1 MNSPTPEFH
10 PGSLVSARGREWI
23 VLPESDMDTL
33 RLRPLGG
40 GEKDES
46 LLYLPLERQPV
57 RPATFPWPRVDQA
70 SNHSASQLLLDA
82 LQLKLRN
89 GAGPFRS
96 FGNIAVEP
104 RAYQLVPLLMALK
117 QATIRLL
124 IADDVGIGKTI
135 EAALIAREMLDRGEV
150 QRLTFLCP
158 PHLCEQ
164 WQRELAERFHIHAP
178 VVRTAT
184 AARLEKDLPP
194 GASLFDAH
202 PFTVVSLDYIKSER
216 RREAFQRF
224 CPEFVIVDE
233 AHTCTHGGQG
243 RQQRY
248 QLLKGLAENADR
260 HLVLLTA
267 TPHSGDENAFYNLLG
282 LLRSEFT
289 ALKDLPAGSRTD
301 LRDELSRHFVQRRRP
316 DIAEWQDSSM
326 FPERKT
332 SEVTYRLTG
341 AWGQLFNDVLTYARE
356 LVERAE
362 GRALQEQRMNWWAAL
377 ALLRCISSSPA
388 AAVNALRTRLNG
400 AIAPGDDRELTL
412 EGSRSSDRLRL
423 EDIDQQG
430 EERVL
435 DGREDALSTDDIEPA
450 AQTEETARLQELI
463 AAAERLA
470 APGNDPKLEQL
481 QAHLQGLL
489 KDGFL
494 PVVFCRYIATA
505 HYLADFLRAK
515 FKDVTIKAVTGE
527 FTPGER
533 EAAVEELGESDRRLL
548 VATDCL
554 SEGINLQNLFTA
566 VVHYDLSWN
575 PTRHEQREGR
585 VDRFGQKAREV
596 RSTML
601 YGEDN
606 PVDGAV
612 LQVILRKAES
622 IRKELGVLVPMP
634 DDEGK
639 LTQALLNAV
648 LLRKTNPVGKV
659 AQASFDFGEPAREIE
674 AAWQSAR
681 EKAAR
686 NRSIFAQRRLKPE
699 DVLPEWRKSA
709 AVLGGEDD
717 VARFVARAVA
727 KLGVPLEECRRLPG
741 LGSAQP
747 APQGGQE
754 NLGRPGVF
762 LGAHH
767 KLNIDQLPLTVRER
781 LAADGFIGTLR
792 VSFHQPPAAGSLF
805 IHRTHPIVAALADTL
820 LERALEETA
829 DASDADAVARAG
841 AAFVGHVGLRTTV
854 LLLRL
859 RHQLSVTRGA
869 ATRLMLCEETIAVSV
884 AGSGHPAVLAPDA
897 ARSLL
902 GAEAVRNMPPPIRDR
917 HLRQALDMLPAW
929 TPQLAAMAKERAQA
943 LLQDHRRV
951 REAAEAKGTY
961 QVTASLPVDV
971 MGLYVLV
978 PSLS

>member
-1 MNSPTPEFH
+1 MNSPTPEFY

-23 VLPESDMDTL
+23 VLPESDVDTL

-46 LLYLPLERQPV
+46 LIYLPLERQPV

-70 SNHSASQLLLDA
+70 RNHSASQPLLDA

-117 QATIRLL
+117 QATVRLL

-150 QRLTFLCP
+150 QRMTVLCP

-164 WQRELAERFHIHAP
+164 WQRELAERFHIHAM

-194 GASLFDAH
+194 GTSLFDAH
-202 PFTVVSLDYIKSER
+202 PFTVVSLDYIKSEK

-248 QLLKGLAENADR
+248 QLLKGLAENEDR

-282 LLRSEFT
+282 LLQSEFT
-289 ALKDLPAGSRTD
+289 ALKDLPPGARTD

-316 DIAEWQDSSM
+316 DIAEWQDTSM

-332 SEVTYRLTG
+332 TEVTYRLTG
-341 AWGQLFNDVLTYARE
+341 AWGQLFNDVLVYARE

-362 GRALQEQRMNWWAAL
+362 GKALREQRMNWWAAL

-400 AIAPGDDRELTL
+400 AIATGDDRELT
-412 EGSRSSDRLRL
+412 L

-435 DGREDALSTDDIEPA
+435 DGLDDALSADDIEPA
-450 AQTEETARLQELI
+450 AQTEDTARLRELI

-470 APGNDPKLEQL
+470 GPGNDPKLEKL
-481 QAHLQGLL
+481 QAHLQSLL

-533 EAAVEELGESDRRLL
+533 EAAVEELGDSDKRIL

-554 SEGINLQNLFTA
+554 SEGINLQSLFTA

-648 LLRKTNPVGKV
+648 LLRKTNHIGKA

-674 AAWQSAR
+674 TAWQSAR

-699 DVLPEWRKSA
+699 DVLPEWHKSA
-709 AVLGGEDD
+709 AVLGGEAD

-727 KLGVPLEECRRLPG
+727 KLGVPLEDYRG
-741 LGSAQP
+741 
-747 APQGGQE
+747 
-754 NLGRPGVF
+754 
-762 LGAHH
+762 HH
-767 KLNIDQLPLTVRER
+767 KLNIDQLPLAVRER

-792 VSFHQPPAAGSLF
+792 VSFHQPPAPASLF

-820 LERALEETA
+820 LERALEEAA
-829 DASDADAVARAG
+829 DINDADAVARAG
-841 AAFVGHVGLRTTV
+841 AAFVGNVSLRTTV

-859 RHQLSVTRGA
+859 RHQLSVTRGT
-869 ATRLMLCEETIAVSV
+869 ATRLMLCEETVAVSI
-884 AGSGHPAVLAPDA
+884 AGSGSPEVLAPDA

-902 GAEAVRNMPPPIRDR
+902 GTEAVRNMPPPIRDR
-917 HLRQALDMLPAW
+917 HLQQALDLLPGW
-929 TPQLAAMAKERAQA
+929 TPQLEAIAKERALA

-951 REAAEAKGTY
+951 REAAEAKGSY

-971 MGLYVLV
+971 MGVYVLV
-978 PSLS
+978 PARAE

>member
-1 MNSPTPEFH
+1 MNAPTPEFH

-23 VLPESDMDTL
+23 VLPESTPETL

-46 LLYLPLERQPV
+46 LIYLPLERQPI
-57 RPATFPWPRVDQA
+57 RPATFPWPTVEQA
-70 SNHSASQLLLDA
+70 RNHAASQLLMDA

-104 RAYQLVPLLMALK
+104 RAYQLVPLLMAMK
-117 QATIRLL
+117 QATVRLL

-135 EAALIAREMLDRGEV
+135 EGALIARELLDRGEIQHLAV
-150 QRLTFLCP
+150 LCP

-164 WQRELAERFHIHAP
+164 WQRELAERFHIHA
-178 VVRTAT
+178 VIVRTAS
-184 AARLEKDLPP
+184 AARLERDLPP
-194 GASLFDAH
+194 GTSVFDAH
-202 PFTVVSLDYIKSER
+202 PYTVVSLDYIKSER

-233 AHTCTHGGQG
+233 AHTCTQGGQG

-248 QLLKGLAENADR
+248 QLLKGLAEDTNR

-267 TPHSGDENAFYNLLG
+267 TPHSGDEDAFFNLLG
-282 LLRSEFT
+282 LLRPAFT
-289 ALKDLPAGSRTD
+289 ALKDLPPGARAD
-301 LRDELSRHFVQRRRP
+301 LREDLARHFVQRRRP

-332 SEVTYRLTG
+332 AEVTYRLTG
-341 AWGQLFNDVLTYARE
+341 AWGELFSDVLDYARE

-362 GRALQEQRMNWWAAL
+362 GRGQREQRMNWWAAL

-388 AAVNALRTRLNG
+388 AAVNALRTRLEG
-400 AIAPGDDRELTL
+400 TAESCSDILT
-412 EGSRSSDRLRL
+412 L
-423 EDIDQQG
+423 EDIDAQAG
-430 EERVL
+430 ERVL
-435 DGREDALSTDDIEPA
+435 DGLEDALSSDDIEPA
-450 AQTEETARLQELI
+450 AQTEDSTRLRTLI

-470 APGNDPKLEQL
+470 GEASDPKLAML
-481 QAHLQGLL
+481 QGHLAGLL
-489 KDGFL
+489 KEGFQ

-505 HYLADFLRAK
+505 HYLAAYLKGK

-527 FTPGER
+527 LTPGER
-533 EAAVEELGESDRRLL
+533 EAAVDELGEGEKRIL

-554 SEGINLQNLFTA
+554 SEGVNLQNLFTA

-606 PVDGAV
+606 PVDGTV
-612 LQVILRKAES
+612 LKVILRKAES

-634 DDEGK
+634 DDEGR

-648 LLRKTNPVGKV
+648 LLKKHGGIDSSGQLDLFAEPVR
-659 AQASFDFGEPAREIE
+659 QIEI
-674 AAWQSAR
+674 AWQSAR
-681 EKAAR
+681 DKAAK
-686 NRSIFAQRRLKPE
+686 NRSIFAQRRLRPE

-709 AVLGGEDD
+709 AALGGEDD
-717 VARFVARAVA
+717 VARFVANAVN
-727 KLGVPLEECRRLPG
+727 KLGVALESWKG
-741 LGSAQP
+741 
-747 APQGGQE
+747 
-754 NLGRPGVF
+754 
-762 LGAHH
+762 HH
-767 KLNIDQLPLTVRER
+767 KLHLDHLPTGVRER
-781 LAADGFIGTLR
+781 LAADGYAGTLR
-792 VSFHQPPAAGSLF
+792 IDFHQPAAQGAQF
-805 IHRTHPIVAALADTL
+805 IHRTHPLVVALADTL
-820 LERALEETA
+820 LERALEPDTHASEA
-829 DASDADAVARAG
+829 DGVARAG
-841 AAFVGHVGLRTTV
+841 AAFVSSVGLKTTV

-859 RHQLSVTRGA
+859 RHQLSITREIGV
-869 ATRLMLCEETIAVSV
+869 RLMLCEETVALAVSGYTSPV
-884 AGSGHPAVLAPDA
+884 VLSPEQ
-897 ARSLL
+897 ARVLL
-902 GAEAVRNMPPPIRDR
+902 GSEAVRNMPSPVRDL
-917 HLRQALDMLPAW
+917 HIRQALQALPAW
-929 TPQLAAMAKERAQA
+929 QGELEAIAQERAQT

-951 REAAEAKGTY
+951 REAAEAKGAY

-971 MGLYVLV
+971 MGIYVLV
-978 PSLS
+978 PAAAGV

>member
-1 MNSPTPEFH
+1 MNAPTPEFY
-10 PGSLVSARGREWI
+10 PGSLVTARGREWI
-23 VLPESDMDTL
+23 VLPASDAETL
-33 RLRPLGG
+33 HLRPLGG
-40 GEKDES
+40 NESDES
-46 LLYLPLERQPV
+46 LIYLPLERQPV
-57 RPATFPWPRVDQA
+57 SAATFPSPRVDQA
-70 SNHSASQLLLDA
+70 SNHAASQLLLDA

-117 QATIRLL
+117 QSTVRLL
-124 IADDVGIGKTI
+124 CADDVGIGKTI
-135 EAALIAREMLDRGEV
+135 EAALIAREMLDRGEI
-150 QRLTFLCP
+150 QRIAVLCP

-164 WQRELAERFHIHAP
+164 WQRELVDRFHIHAV

-184 AARLEKDLPP
+184 AARLERDLPP
-194 GASLFDAH
+194 GTSVFDAH

-233 AHTCTHGGQG
+233 AHTCTQGGQG

-248 QLLKGLAENADR
+248 QLLKGLSENLSR
-260 HLVLLTA
+260 HMVLLTA
-267 TPHSGDENAFYNLLG
+267 TPHSGDEDAFYSLLG
-282 LLRSEFT
+282 LLRPDF
-289 ALKDLPAGSRTD
+289 AKLKDLPPGARTD
-301 LRDELSRHFVQRRRP
+301 LREELSRHFVQRRRP
-316 DIAEWQDSSM
+316 DIAEWQDASM
-326 FPERKT
+326 FPDRQTTEL
-332 SEVTYRLTG
+332 TYRLTG
-341 AWGQLFNDVLTYARE
+341 AWGKLFNDVLAYARE

-362 GRALQEQRMNWWAAL
+362 GKAVREQRMNWWAAL

-388 AAVNALRTRLNG
+388 AAVNALRTRLDG
-400 AIAPGDDRELTL
+400 AMTTDGD
-412 EGSRSSDRLRL
+412 SAMSL

-435 DGREDALSTDDIEPA
+435 DGLDDALSTNDIEPA
-450 AQTEETARLQELI
+450 AQTADSSRLQDLI

-470 APGNDPKLEQL
+470 GPGNDPKLEKLQTHL
-481 QAHLQGLL
+481 QALL
-489 KDGFL
+489 NEGFQ

-505 HYLADFLRAK
+505 HYLVDFLRGK
-515 FKDVTIKAVTGE
+515 FKEVSVKAVTGE
-527 FTPGER
+527 LTPGER
-533 EAAVEELGESDRRLL
+533 EASVEELGESDRRIL

-554 SEGINLQNLFTA
+554 SEGVNLQSLFTA

-612 LQVILRKAES
+612 LFVILRKAES

-634 DDEGK
+634 DNEGK

-648 LLRKTNPVGKV
+648 LLRKGNQIGNSP
-659 AQASFDFGEPAREIE
+659 QAALDFGEPAKDIE
-674 AAWQSAR
+674 TAWQSAR
-681 EKAAR
+681 EKAAK

-709 AVLGGEDD
+709 AVLGGEEA
-717 VARFVARAVA
+717 VERFVMRAVA
-727 KLGVPLEECRRLPG
+727 KLGVSLEDYRG
-741 LGSAQP
+741 
-747 APQGGQE
+747 
-754 NLGRPGVF
+754 
-762 LGAHH
+762 HH
-767 KLNIDQLPLTVRER
+767 KLHLDHLPLTVRER
-781 LAADGFIGTLR
+781 LAADGFTGSLR
-792 VSFHQPPAAGSLF
+792 VSFRQPPAPGSLF
-805 IHRTHPIVAALADTL
+805 IHRTHSLVSALADNL
-820 LERALEETA
+820 LERALADEG

-841 AAFVGHVGLRTTV
+841 AAFVSNVSLKTTV
-854 LLLRL
+854 ILLRL
-859 RHQLSVTRGA
+859 RHQLTVTRGDVA
-869 ATRLMLCEETIAVSV
+869 RLMLCEETVAVSV
-884 AGSGHPAVLAPDA
+884 AGSDAAAALAPDA
-897 ARSLL
+897 AQSLL
-902 GAEAVRNMPPPIRDR
+902 GIEAVRNMPVPIRDR
-917 HLRQALDMLPAW
+917 HIKQALDALPGW
-929 TPQLAAMAKERAQA
+929 STQLEAIAKESAQA

-951 REAAEAKGTY
+951 REAADAKGTY

-971 MGLYVLV
+971 MGVYVLV
-978 PSLS
+978 PAAGV

>member
-1 MNSPTPEFH
+1 MMTEYL

-23 VLPESDMDTL
+23 VLPESNQDTL
-33 RLRPLGG
+33 HLRPLGG

-46 LLYLPLERQPV
+46 LIYLPLERQKV
-57 RPATFPWPRVDQA
+57 ESATFPWPRIEQA
-70 SNHSASQLLLDA
+70 RNHAASQLLMDS

-104 RAYQLVPLLMALK
+104 RAYQLVPLLMAMK
-117 QATIRLL
+117 QSTIRLL

-135 EAALIAREMLDRGEV
+135 EGALIAREMLDRGEI
-150 QRLTFLCP
+150 QRVAVLCP

-164 WQRELAERFHIHAP
+164 WQRELADRFHIHAV
-178 VVRTAT
+178 VVRSAS
-184 AARLEKDLPP
+184 AARLESNLPP
-194 GASLFDAH
+194 GTSVFDAH
-202 PFTVVSLDYIKSER
+202 PFTVISLDYIKSER

-248 QLLKGLAENADR
+248 QLLKGLSDNVNR
-260 HLVLLTA
+260 HMVLLTA
-267 TPHSGDENAFYNLLG
+267 TPHSGDDDAFFNLLG
-282 LLRSEFT
+282 LLRPDFT
-289 ALKDLPAGSRTD
+289 QLKDLVPGARTD
-301 LRDELSRHFVQRRRP
+301 LREDLSRHFVQRRRP
-316 DIAEWQDSSM
+316 DIAEWQDTSM

-332 SEVTYRLTG
+332 AEITYRLTG
-341 AWGQLFNDVLTYARE
+341 AWGQLFNDVLEYARE
-356 LVERAE
+356 LVVQAE
-362 GRALQEQRMNWWAAL
+362 SQGLREQRMGWWAAL

-400 AIAPGDDRELTL
+400 ASKDGEMDEQTL
-412 EGSRSSDRLRL
+412 EEIETQAGD
-423 EDIDQQG
+423 
-430 EERVL
+430 RVL
-435 DGREDALSTDDIEPA
+435 DGLDDALSSDDIEPA
-450 AQTEETARLQELI
+450 AQTEDSVFLQQLI
-463 AAAERLA
+463 VDAEKLA
-470 APGNDPKLEQL
+470 GDANDPKLAKLLE
-481 QAHLQGLL
+481 HLTLL
-489 KDGFL
+489 VKEGFQ

-505 HYLADFLRAK
+505 HYLAKFLGGK
-515 FKDVTIKAVTGE
+515 FKDATVKAVTGE
-527 FTPGER
+527 LTPGER
-533 EAAVEELGESDRRLL
+533 EAAVEQLGDTEKRIL

-554 SEGINLQNLFTA
+554 SEGINLQGLFTA

-601 YGEDN
+601 FGEDN

-634 DDEGK
+634 DDQGK

-648 LLRKTNPVGKV
+648 LLRKHNQIGNS
-659 AQASFDFGEPAREIE
+659 AQGTLDFGQPAREIE
-674 AAWQSAR
+674 LAWQSAR
-681 EKAAR
+681 DKAAK

-709 AVLGGEDD
+709 AMLGGEDD
-717 VARFVARAVA
+717 VKRFVTRALA
-727 KLGVPLEECRRLPG
+727 KLGVPLEPYK
-741 LGSAQP
+741 Q
-747 APQGGQE
+747 
-754 NLGRPGVF
+754 
-762 LGAHH
+762 HH
-767 KLNIDQLPLTVRER
+767 KLHLDHLPSSVKER
-781 LAADGFIGTLR
+781 LAADGFTGTLR
-792 VSFHQPPAAGSLF
+792 VDFNQPAAQGALF
-805 IHRTHPIVAALADTL
+805 IHRTHPLVVVLADTL
-820 LERALEETA
+820 LERALSTDVTSEE
-829 DASDADAVARAG
+829 DAVARAG
-841 AAFVGHVGLRTTV
+841 AAFVGHVSLKTTV

-859 RHQLSVTRGA
+859 RHQLTVTRG
-869 ATRLMLCEETIAVSV
+869 TQSRLMLCEETVVVSIA
-884 AGSGHPAVLAPDA
+884 GTAPITTLSTDHA
-897 ARSLL
+897 QALL
-902 GAEAVRNMPPPIRDR
+902 GAEATRNMPSVIRDR
-917 HLRQALDMLPAW
+917 HLQQALDNIPAW
-929 TPQLAAMAKERAQA
+929 QPQLEAIARERAHI

-951 REAAEAKGTY
+951 REAAEAKGSY

-978 PSLS
+978 PAASGV